1 MCIEMDTYFEAEA
14 QDRLKRIEN
23 GEDIQTVCEE
33 IIYDPNEYKEVL
45 IYMISILTEKLK
57 HYTEEQEHPQE
68 E

>member
-45 IYMISILTEKLK
+45 IYMIAILTEKLK
-57 HYTEEQEHPQE
+57 HYTEEQEHPPE